1 MEKTPC
7 SQEAEKIVNITNA
20 EQTTINSTNVKVTI
34 QQSDRLDL
42 PSADADT
49 SESMRSVSSFLN
61 FIKKPKT
68 IVIAALCITVLI
80 GATVFIHHFIIA
92 KQHENAFLYA
102 VNDIGE
108 TASQSYR
115 NKDYLVAA
123 SLYHDSSLLAY
134 DKHSLAFSI

>member
-61 FIKKPKT
+61 FIKKESPKKF
-68 IVIAALCITVLI
+68 V
-80 GATVFIHHFIIA
+80 
-92 KQHENAFLYA
+92 
-102 VNDIGE
+102 
-108 TASQSYR
+108 
-115 NKDYLVAA
+115 
-123 SLYHDSSLLAY
+123 
-134 DKHSLAFSI
+134 